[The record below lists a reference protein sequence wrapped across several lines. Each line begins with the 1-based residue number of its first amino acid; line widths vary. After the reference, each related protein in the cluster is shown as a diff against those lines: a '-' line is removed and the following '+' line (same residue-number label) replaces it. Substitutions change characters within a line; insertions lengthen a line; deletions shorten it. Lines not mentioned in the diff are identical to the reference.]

1 MSIVLPCLQ
10 RSALTVR
17 APLMTANPDR
27 RRAQTLVDAGAY
39 QQAKP
44 VLALLLAE
52 NPEDEWLMCAM
63 TRALIGLGDIPSA
76 LPLTERLVAAHPNSG
91 QAQRLRAL
99 VAGRAKLHDPAYAA
113 AQAAVRIE
121 PHSWAAHHVLVVT
134 ALNKNLVRQAEHAA
148 AESLRLAPNQPDA
161 HYAVGL
167 VAARRARWKKAGAS
181 YRQALAIDPDHA
193 LSLMQLAK
201 LADNRT
207 VVGRVHLLRQV
218 LRLDPRSG
226 AAALSVDRLLA
237 GLFWPSVLE
246 SVMAMLVLLTLLVPG
261 QDPLWYDVM
270 AGTASF
276 ALLAAVVTPA
286 IRLRG
291 IDGTVRRL
299 LVTKLVTRT
308 PVQRSAIAA
317 VVSIVVATLCL
328 IYAIGRLPQ

>member
-148 AESLRLAPNQPDA
+148 AESLRLAPDQPDA

-167 VAARRARWKKAGAS
+167 VAARRARWKN
-181 YRQALAIDPDHA
+181 YRSSSSRWPAAPSGKR
-193 LSLMQLAK
+193 LSTFTGTSMS
-201 LADNRT
+201 
-207 VVGRVHLLRQV
+207 
-218 LRLDPRSG
+218 RSR
-226 AAALSVDRLLA
+226 S
-237 GLFWPSVLE
+237 
-246 SVMAMLVLLTLLVPG
+246 
-261 QDPLWYDVM
+261 
-270 AGTASF
+270 TA
-276 ALLAAVVTPA
+276 
-286 IRLRG
+286 
-291 IDGTVRRL
+291 
-299 LVTKLVTRT
+299 TR
-308 PVQRSAIAA
+308 PPCI
-317 VVSIVVATLCL
+317 
-328 IYAIGRLPQ
+328 